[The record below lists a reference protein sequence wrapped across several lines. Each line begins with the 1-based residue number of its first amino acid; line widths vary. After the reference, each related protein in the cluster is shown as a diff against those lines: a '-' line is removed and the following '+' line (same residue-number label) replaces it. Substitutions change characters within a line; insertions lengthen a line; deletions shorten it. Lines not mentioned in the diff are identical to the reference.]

1 MSRRSRSQTRSSR
14 RRAAD
19 DCATPTPPELEEAFF
34 AGAAAEDRS
43 VPPSTVSSDADEL
56 DEPRRTVRPERRA
69 YLRRIVIGVV
79 GVAALL
85 STFAVVEIVRM
96 ATAKSTT
103 AMATTQLAIDMTV
116 RPSIEPVA
124 APEPGPVVVAA
135 PEPAP
140 EPAPVVVAAPEP
152 IAAAPE
158 PGATAALDAPARKRE
173 AKSLIDLGKM
183 RAAIPAAEAAIDAD
197 PGDAESYLLLGAA
210 LQEIGQWKR
219 SIEVFSRCVREATRG
234 PRGECRAL
242 GGH

>member
-1 MSRRSRSQTRSSR
+1 
-14 RRAAD
+14 
-19 DCATPTPPELEEAFF
+19 
-34 AGAAAEDRS
+34 
-43 VPPSTVSSDADEL
+43 VPPSTVSSDADDL

-69 YLRRIVIGVV
+69 HLRRIVIGVV

-85 STFAVVEIVRM
+85 STFAVAQIVRM
-96 ATAKSTT
+96 ATAKSAT

-116 RPSIEPVA
+116 RPSIEPVE
-124 APEPGPVVVAA
+124 APEPAPVAVAAPAPTPEPAPVVSAAPAPTPEPPPVVSAA

-140 EPAPVVVAAPEP
+140 VATVAPAPAAEP
-152 IAAAPE
+152 TPTAAA
-158 PGATAALDAPARKRE
+158 ADAPALKRE
-173 AKSLIDLGKM
+173 AKSLIDRGKM

-197 PGDAESYLLLGAA
+197 PADAESYLLLGAA

-219 SIEVFSRCVREATRG
+219 SIEVFSRCVHEATRG